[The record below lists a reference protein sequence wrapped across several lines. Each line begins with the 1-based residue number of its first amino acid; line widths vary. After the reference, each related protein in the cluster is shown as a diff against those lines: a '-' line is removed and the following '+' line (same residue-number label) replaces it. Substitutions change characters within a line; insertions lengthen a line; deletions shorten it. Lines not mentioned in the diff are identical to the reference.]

1 MDTILAI
8 LRSLMDASGH
18 AHLISRD
25 AKTRAFSLQHGGW
38 EQDDS
43 LEATPGSQ
51 PSGSTPKY
59 RKLTVRMRNEMH
71 KMTQEILRKALEIS
85 QSKSLKKA
93 IEYLVAMNFLSES
106 ARDIASFLRIHHEDI
121 GEVDIGDYLGEGDGE
136 FKVHVRLAYVR
147 AVSFTGLSLV
157 EALRK
162 FLTNGGFRLPGEAQK
177 IERMV
182 EVFAQCY
189 WEDTPQEFTSS
200 DTVMVLAYSC
210 IMLNTDLH
218 NPQVKKNKMSKE
230 QFVKNNRGIDNGRD
244 VAQSLLEDIYDDI
257 SENPIRDIC
266 GRQVGESFEKVV
278 WKNNKPFDELNRAI
292 QHNGRIPTWMRFNS
306 ACEKPRIRPR
316 N

>member
-38 EQDDS
+38 EQDDFLDS
-43 LEATPGSQ
+43 TQAPGTV
-51 PSGSTPKY
+51 PRY
-59 RKLTVRMRNEMH
+59 RKMTERMRNEMQ
-71 KMTQEILRKALEIS
+71 KMSQEILRKAFEIS
-85 QSKSLKKA
+85 QSKSLKKS
-93 IEYLVAMNFLSES
+93 IEYLVAMNFLSETP
-106 ARDIASFLRIHHEDI
+106 RDIASFLRIHHDDI
-121 GEVDIGDYLGEGDGE
+121 DEADIGDYLGEGDGE

-157 EALRK
+157 AALRK

-189 WEDTPQEFTSS
+189 WEDTPREFSSS

-218 NPQVKKNKMSKE
+218 NPQVKKNKMSRD
-230 QFVKNNRGIDNGRD
+230 QFVRNNRGIDAGKD
-244 VAQSLLEDIYDDI
+244 IELYLLEDIYDNI
-257 SENPIRDIC
+257 SKNPIRDIC
-266 GRQVGESFEKVV
+266 GRQVCLPRTMNFIASNLFV
-278 WKNNKPFDELNRAI
+278 RMI
-292 QHNGRIPTWMRFNS
+292 QYQDPM
-306 ACEKPRIRPR
+306 
-316 N
+316 